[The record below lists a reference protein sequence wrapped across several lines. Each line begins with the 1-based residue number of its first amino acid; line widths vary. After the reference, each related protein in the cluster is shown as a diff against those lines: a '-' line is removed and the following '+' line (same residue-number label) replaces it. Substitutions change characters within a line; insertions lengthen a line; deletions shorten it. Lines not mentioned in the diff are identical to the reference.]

1 MDFLGYKPT
10 ALEIVVFSGAAGV
23 AVATVTL
30 LVNMAWEAFK
40 HVTGRCSPSSTRR
53 CIACMDPAEPG
64 SCFCAKHSR
73 INNVIRRRSIDFLV

>member
-10 ALEIVVFSGAAGV
+10 ALEIVVFSSAAGV
-23 AVATVTL
+23 AVATATL
-30 LVNMAWEAFK
+30 LINMAWEAFK
-40 HVTGRCSPSSTRR
+40 NVTGRCSPGGTKR

-73 INNVIRRRSIDFLV
+73 ISNVVRRRSLDSWI

>member
-1 MDFLGYKPT
+1 MDFLGYRPT
-10 ALEIVVFSGAAGV
+10 ALEIVIFSGAAGV

-30 LVNMAWEAFK
+30 LINMAWEAFK
-40 HVTGRCSPSSTRR
+40 HATGRYTPGGTRR

-73 INNVIRRRSIDFLV
+73 ISSVIRRRSLDVF